1 MVYNIHTLLQEILTF
16 WHFTQNISLCTFQFP
31 QDWPSHIHC
40 LAVFP
45 RQVPIPVDWLELK
58 NLEKSYHPSCQ
69 CILPPS
75 GSTRDPAVW
84 CFYNGICPHHYPY
97 GLHRFAQNILVAD
110 LYDMHLI
117 QWLQEDFNLGLFSY
131 LSDLEYMIYEEFNMF
146 LHYPI
151 VMFYFKRFSTSIDLR
166 VKIFGMGHGVMPVTA
181 TTTLAN
187 IHSVDFDSDIDTKTT
202 MRNQIFFSIRCALKR
217 EYFDKFITVHTFLD
231 SFKDY

>member
-1 MVYNIHTLLQEILTF
+1 MVYNVHTLLQEILTF
-16 WHFTQNISLCTFQFP
+16 WHFTQNISLYIFQFP
-31 QDWPSHIHC
+31 QEWPSHIHC

-45 RQVPIPVDWLELK
+45 RQVPIPVEWLELK
-58 NLEKSYHPSCQ
+58 NVENSYHPSCQ

-97 GLHRFAQNILVAD
+97 DLYRFAQNILVAD
-110 LYDMHLI
+110 LYDIYLL

-131 LSDLEYMIYEEFNMF
+131 LLDLEYMVYEEFHPI

-151 VMFYFKRFSTSIDLR
+151 VMFHFKRISKSIDLR
-166 VKIFGMGHGVMPVTA
+166 VKIFGMAHGVMPVTA
-181 TTTLAN
+181 TTTLTN
-187 IHSVDFDSDIDTKTT
+187 VHQSDIDSDIDTKTT
-202 MRNQIFFSIRCALKR
+202 WRNQIFFSIRCALKR

-231 SFKDY
+231 TFKNY